1 MRKRVLRVFNFTAMR
16 KRVLLEMYLKQ
27 DFRKI
32 RNGWTHKQ
40 KIKFEW
46 RKMFTQLKTIFCGVF
61 FLWIMV
67 FKKHGCINW
76 YSLLSLTGDYCLN
89 LQLYWIY
96 IFLNQVLE
104 YLNFQLYFLF
114 SRSNKTSQVLKLVAL
129 VKLHKSHNCK
139 IIIHRPKSDI
149 KIEVPFFKCNLL
161 ASRWR
166 SALVL

>member
-61 FLWIMV
+61 FFCESWFLKNMAVLTDIR
-67 FKKHGCINW
+67 F
-76 YSLLSLTGDYCLN
+76 YPLLEIT
-89 LQLYWIY
+89 
-96 IFLNQVLE
+96 
-104 YLNFQLYFLF
+104 
-114 SRSNKTSQVLKLVAL
+114 A
-129 VKLHKSHNCK
+129 
-139 IIIHRPKSDI
+139 
-149 KIEVPFFKCNLL
+149 
-161 ASRWR
+161 
-166 SALVL
+166 